1 MSPAVKNGIKDLGGL
16 FLDKVS
22 SKIVPDDK
30 QNPLWEKLDKIFTMA
45 QMDFEEFA
53 VEHFSK
59 QSNDQL
65 EKSLTNM
72 IG

>member
-1 MSPAVKNGIKDLGGL
+1 MSPAVKNGIQNLGEM

-22 SKIVPDDK
+22 SKVVPDDK
-30 QNPLWEKLDKIFTMA
+30 QNPLWEKMDKLFDMA
-45 QMDFEEFA
+45 KMNFEEFA

-59 QSNDQL
+59 QSHDDL
-65 EKSLTNM
+65 EKSLTNL